1 MLGQGI
7 YISAEIARLT
17 KMHPSRV
24 RSWFLWR
31 SDGSGHGPLFEP
43 DYPPADGDYAFSF
56 LDLIDV
62 LVAGQFRDEY
72 NVPMKIVRKAHS
84 VLQEQLDTKHPF
96 CHNDLYTDGKR
107 IFRHAAQHMGEGTL
121 SDVVSKQQFF
131 MHVKEALHH
140 IDYSEASRLACR
152 WNIARGVVVDP
163 SVSMGKPTIR
173 NTGVATHIITNQYY
187 ANKEDAGL
195 VSDLYSVRSKDVM
208 NAVNF
213 ENWYRGRRVA

>member
-17 KMHPSRV
+17 KMHPSRL
-24 RSWFLWR
+24 RSWFKWR
-31 SDGSGHGPLFEP
+31 SDGSGHGPLFAS
-43 DYPPADGDYAFSF
+43 DYPPVGGDYAFSF

-72 NVPMKIVRKAHS
+72 KVPMKTVRKAHT
-84 VLQEQLDTKHPF
+84 VLQRQLDTKHPF
-96 CHNDLYTDGKR
+96 CHSDLYTDGKR
-107 IFRHAAQHMGEGTL
+107 IFLHAAKEVGEGTL

-131 MHVKEALHH
+131 LHIKKELHRV
-140 IDYSEASRLACR
+140 DYSKGTSLACK
-152 WNIARGVVVDP
+152 WNIAKGVVIDP

-173 NTGVATHIITNQYY
+173 NTGIATHIIANQYY
-187 ANKEDAGL
+187 ANKENAPL
-195 VSDLYSVRSKDVM
+195 VSDLYGVRSKDVM

-213 ENWYRGRRVA
+213 ENWYKGRQVA